1 MPKISG
7 AKTESLQPASMP
19 EVSSPVVQLP
29 TSPTQ
34 PVPPIELRQ
43 KALSEIVRNT
53 IDPKKLL
60 KVMVDG
66 VALRKGPGT
75 VFPKII
81 SLKKGSE
88 LEFVRRTNIEL
99 NNKNWLVVKRGNRSA
114 YIWEGVVGWVGRG
127 SAD

>member
-1 MPKISG
+1 MP
-7 AKTESLQPASMP
+7 TELK
-19 EVSSPVVQLP
+19 
-29 TSPTQ
+29 
-34 PVPPIELRQ
+34 Q
-43 KALSEIVRNT
+43 KALSEIAQNRV
-53 IDPKKLL
+53 DPKKLL

-66 VALRKGPGT
+66 VALRKGPST

-114 YIWEGVVGWVGRG
+114 YVWEGLVGWIEGRPVKMEK
-127 SAD
+127 